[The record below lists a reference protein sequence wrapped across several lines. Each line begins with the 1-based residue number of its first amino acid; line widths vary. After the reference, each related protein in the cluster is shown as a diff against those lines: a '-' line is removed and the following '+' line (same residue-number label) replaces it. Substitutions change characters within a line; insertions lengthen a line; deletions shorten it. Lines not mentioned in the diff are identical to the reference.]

1 MTYFGFLAQFV
12 VIPLALIGGL
22 TLYDVAYR
30 KKTLPARLSG
40 LSAWLTLAA
49 HVLVALVYTT
59 PWDNYLV
66 ATRVWWYDPQ
76 LVTGLTIGWVPI
88 EEYTFFVLQTLL
100 TGLWL
105 LWLARRLPPP
115 IDVPLRP
122 KLRWVLA
129 AIAGLI
135 WLASVVGLLSGWKPG
150 AYLTIQLAWA
160 LPPIIFQLA
169 FGADILWRYRG
180 LALLTL
186 VPATLYLGAVDAIA
200 IGAGMWTIDP
210 AQSLEIYLAGVLPLE
225 ELTFFLVTNTLVAF
239 GMTLVLARESQE
251 RTPQRLQE
259 LIAQISGVGSKEQE
273 AWRLKQDGG

>member
-1 MTYFGFLAQFV
+1 MTYFGYLVRFIAT
-12 VIPLALIGGL
+12 PLALIIGL

-30 KKTLPARLSG
+30 KKSLPDRLRGLPARLV
-40 LSAWLTLAA
+40 LVA
-49 HVLVALVYTT
+49 HVLAALIYTT

-76 LVTGLTIGWVPI
+76 LVTGATIGWVPI

-115 IDVPLRP
+115 IDAPFRS
-122 KLRWVLA
+122 KLRW
-129 AIAGLI
+129 ITTSITGLI
-135 WLASVVGLLSGWKPG
+135 WLAAVIGLLSGWKPG
-150 AYLTIQLAWA
+150 VYLTIQLAWA

-180 LALLTL
+180 LILLTL
-186 VPATLYLGAVDAIA
+186 VPATLYLGATDAIA
-200 IGAGMWTIDP
+200 IGAGTWTIDP
-210 AQSLEIYLAGVLPLE
+210 AQSLEIYLGGVLPLE
-225 ELTFFLVTNTLVAF
+225 EFTFFLVTNTLVAF

-251 RTPQRLQE
+251 RTPSKLRSFIVQ
-259 LIAQISGVGSKEQE
+259 IANKP
-273 AWRLKQDGG
+273 RKTK

>member
-1 MTYFGFLAQFV
+1 MTYFGFLARFV
-12 VIPLALIGGL
+12 VIPLTIIGGL

-30 KKTLPARLSG
+30 KKTLPARLGG
-40 LSAWLTLAA
+40 LPAWIVLAA
-49 HVLVALVYTT
+49 HVIVALVYTT

-76 LVTGLTIGWVPI
+76 LVTGVTIGWVPI

-105 LWLARRLPPP
+105 LWLARRLPSLT
-115 IDVPLRP
+115 DAPLRP
-122 KLRWVLA
+122 KLRWITASV
-129 AIAGLI
+129 AGLI

-150 AYLTIQLAWA
+150 VYLTIQLAWA

-180 LALLTL
+180 LVLLTL
-186 VPATLYLGAVDAIA
+186 VPATLYLGAVDAVA
-200 IGAGMWTIDP
+200 IGAGTWTIDP
-210 AQSLEIYLAGVLPLE
+210 AQSLEIYLGGVLPLE
-225 ELTFFLVTNTLVAF
+225 EFTFFLVTNTLVAF
-239 GMTLVLARESQE
+239 GMTLVLAQESLA

-259 LIAQISGVGSKEQE
+259 LIARNSGARSK
-273 AWRLKQDGG
+273 D